1 MKKGHVYILATIF
14 FTIFLDFFNLGLIYP
29 IFSSL
34 VFEGSGD
41 LIPLASSEF
50 YKNAIFGFLVA
61 AFPFG
66 QFLGAPAIGH
76 LSDQYGRRKLLVFSL
91 IGTVVTLFVC
101 ALSVIFANLYLLLL
115 GRFLGGLMAG
125 NMTLAYASLA
135 DFSSPEEKVKN
146 FALIPLASGLGFAS
160 GPYLAGILAN
170 PDTHSLAG
178 PALPFLFATV
188 LALLN
193 LTLVFWKFPETSSV
207 KQKGKVMI
215 TNFALSV
222 TKLGKA
228 FQQVSL
234 RPYLWI
240 LFLMISSNFVFV
252 QFVGP
257 FAIDRFNF
265 NVTEVGY
272 LYANIGIAV
281 ALGHTFLTRRLA
293 NRCSS
298 EQALIWSLLSLAIL
312 IAILL
317 FSNQAM
323 ILHVFTF
330 FVMLACAVA
339 YTNSMALVSN
349 QANQE
354 QQGEIMGVAVAIQS
368 CAEFL
373 PATILGLIA
382 FISQAIPLLAAALL
396 AGSAYLIL
404 RSLMNIH
411 NKTPE
416 KVSS

>member
-1 MKKGHVYILATIF
+1 MKNGLILAIIL
-14 FTIFLDFFNLGLIYP
+14 FTIFLDVFNLGLIYP
-29 IFSSL
+29 IFTSL
-34 VFEGSGD
+34 VFEGNGD
-41 LIPLASSEF
+41 LIPLDSSEF
-50 YKNAIFGFLVA
+50 YKNALFGFLVA

-76 LSDQYGRRKLLVFSL
+76 LSDQYGRRKLLIFSL
-91 IGTVVTLFVC
+91 IGTIATLFMC
-101 ALSVIFANLYLLLL
+101 TFSVIFSNLYVLLL

-135 DFSSPEEKVKN
+135 DFSSQKEKVKN

-170 PDTHSLAG
+170 PDFHALAG
-178 PALPFLFATV
+178 LALPFLVATL
-188 LALLN
+188 LALVN
-193 LTLVFWKFPETSSV
+193 LILVFWRFPETSSIKKNGEV
-207 KQKGKVMI
+207 IKSFV
-215 TNFALSV
+215 LSM

-234 RPYLWI
+234 RAYLWI
-240 LFLMISSNFVFV
+240 LFLMISSNLVFI
-252 QFVGP
+252 QFVGS
-257 FAIDRFNF
+257 FAIDRFGF

-272 LYANIGIAV
+272 LYANIGISV
-281 ALGHTFLTRRLA
+281 SLGHIFLTRRLA
-293 NRCSS
+293 NCCSS

-312 IAILL
+312 IAALL
-317 FSNQAM
+317 FSNQTM
-323 ILHVFTF
+323 ILHALTF

-349 QANQE
+349 QTNQE
-354 QQGEIMGVAVAIQS
+354 RQGEIMGIAVSIQS

-382 FISQAIPLLAAALL
+382 FISQALPLLVAALL

-404 RSLMNIH
+404 RTLMR
-411 NKTPE
+411 KVPE
-416 KVSS
+416 KVTS